1 MASLLRSGSQGDE
14 VRRLQEIL
22 NGQGYGLDVDG
33 IYGSQT
39 KNAVK
44 QYQSAN
50 GLDADGI
57 VGEQTW
63 ASLNALPNG
72 EWGMG
77 NGELSAAAENTPTL
91 SPTET
96 ALGGA
101 EAGRPAFQQS
111 QTLTDALNTLQAQL
125 GQKPGEYQSP
135 YAAQIEALYQKATN
149 REPFSYDANADP
161 VYQMYRDRYR
171 ENARRSMQD
180 TMAEAAALSGGYG
193 NTYAQA
199 AAQQAYDQQMNGLND
214 ILPQLYD
221 QAYSRYSAEGDQI
234 LQQLALAQQM
244 DQTGYN
250 RWADQLADYYNQLGA
265 QQSLANDMYN
275 REYGEYADAL
285 NAWQNDRAYYY
296 QKAQDELAQQ
306 NFLAQLAMAGSS
318 GGSSGGGGGGGSRS
332 SGGSKSSGSGSVS
345 TGANYKTVLNTAKGL
360 TAQKA
365 YDYVERM
372 ANQGYITDDEGYRIL
387 AVELGL
393 DVGQY
398 AGGSSGNSGGTG
410 NLSTNLS
417 SLLNT
422 IGQGV
427 ASTVKGAVSRHG
439 QLVQQ
444 QDGQH
449 GAVSQRVGQ
458 RDAEYQRR
466 EGDGGGADDEGE
478 PGKSHTEPVERA
490 ANSAE
495 TEPVAAGRAE
505 EIEEVKEIRSWPS
518 RIT

>member
-1 MASLLRSGSQGDE
+1 MASLLRSGSQGDD

-33 IYGSQT
+33 VYGSQT

-63 ASLNALPNG
+63 ASLNGLAANG
-72 EWGMG
+72 ESGMG
-77 NGELSAAAENTPTL
+77 NGELTEPAAPTL

-101 EAGRPAFQQS
+101 EAGRPGFAQS
-111 QTLTDALNTLQAQL
+111 QTLTDALNALQAQL

-135 YAAQIEALYQKATN
+135 YAAQIEALYQKATS
-149 REPFSYDANADP
+149 REPFQYDANADP

-285 NAWQNDRAYYY
+285 NAWQADRAYYY

-306 NFLAQLAMAGSS
+306 NFLTQLALAGGS
-318 GGSSGGGGGGGSRS
+318 GGSSGGGGGSSRS
-332 SGGSKSSGSGSVS
+332 GSSRSGGSGGAS

-360 TAQKA
+360 TSQKA
-365 YDYVERM
+365 YEYIERM
-372 ANQGYITDDEGYRIL
+372 ANQGYISNDEGYRIL

-398 AGGSSGNSGGTG
+398 ANEGGNGGNTG
-410 NLSTNLS
+410 NLGANLS
-417 SLLNT
+417 SLLSAM
-422 IGQGV
+422 GQGV
-427 ASTVKGAVSRHG
+427 RNAVSSG
-439 QLVQQ
+439 SL
-444 QDGQH
+444 GSSSSKTTS
-449 GAVSQRVGQ
+449 A
-458 RDAEYQRR
+458 
-466 EGDGGGADDEGE
+466 
-478 PGKSHTEPVERA
+478 PSHNLSRTNLTLNSNA
-490 ANSAE
+490 AKA
-495 TEPVAAGRAE
+495 TAAGQMTKKSQAE
-505 EIEEVKEIRSWPS
+505 ATESLLNAQTKAQKLSQ
-518 RIT
+518 TLQDALKKLKK